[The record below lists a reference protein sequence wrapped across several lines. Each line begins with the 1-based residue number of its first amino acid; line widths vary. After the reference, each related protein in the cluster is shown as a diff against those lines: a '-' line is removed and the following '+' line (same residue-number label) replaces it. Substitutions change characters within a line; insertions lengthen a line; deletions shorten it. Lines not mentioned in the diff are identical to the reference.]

1 MECTVRFSNGIT
13 EDFATIQAAAA
24 SLLESYPDGVIYD
37 AGGDDHDA
45 DDSDGRYEIR
55 NCRAAL
61 VWTCEADSADD
72 DGARSVAEIVVA
84 EVIA

>member
-1 MECTVRFSNGIT
+1 MECTVRFANGTT

-45 DDSDGRYEIR
+45 DDADRSYEIR
-55 NCRAAL
+55 NGRAAMA
-61 VWTCEADSADD
+61 WACEDDAAND
-72 DGARSVAEIVVA
+72 DGAKSIAEIVVDSH
-84 EVIA
+84 